1 MKAILLKS
9 SILPVLNRL
18 QGITGRKTN
27 LAITTNVLIKAK
39 NGMVT
44 IVATDLET
52 SFTGIYE
59 AKIINEGAVLLNA
72 RKFFEIAREFPQE
85 EIHISDEDGNTS
97 RISIGNGVTL
107 DSGKIE
113 YSLVCMEL
121 DEFPTVTD
129 VESLN
134 FFEINANALSQM
146 IERAIVINGSAD
158 ERRVHITGAELE
170 CFEEESGSVLRMVST
185 DGSRLSVCDYK
196 SEHKGLEA
204 HAPVIIS
211 KKSLSEVNKFLDSGE
226 TVKVAVK
233 GSDFIVK
240 IEAETIIIK
249 LMEGNFPAYRP
260 IVEKSPNAIDVKL
273 NRANFLNILK
283 RLLILSSESYRG
295 ALFEYNNNVLTVK
308 SNNPDIG
315 ESMESIEIEYSG
327 EPLQVMFNPRF
338 LIETINLIEEDY
350 VCMSLVNNELPC
362 LIQGVNNDKYITV
375 TMPMR
380 I

>member
-27 LAITTNVLIKAK
+27 LAITTNVLIKAR
-39 NGMVT
+39 NNFVT
-44 IVATDLET
+44 VVATDLET

-59 AKIINEGAVLLNA
+59 AQTINEGSVLLNA
-72 RKFFEIAREFPQE
+72 RKFFEIVREFPQD
-85 EIHISDEDGNTS
+85 EIHISDEDNTTS
-97 RISIGNGVTL
+97 RITIGNGVTSG
-107 DSGKIE
+107 SGKIE

-129 VESLN
+129 VENLT
-134 FFEINANALSQM
+134 FFEMEAQALSQI
-146 IERAIVINGSAD
+146 IERSIVINGSAD

-170 CFEEESGSVLRMVST
+170 LFEEGDHSIFRMVST
-185 DGSRLSVCDYK
+185 DGSRLSVCDYH
-196 SEHKGLEA
+196 SEHKGLELQE
-204 HAPVIIS
+204 PVIIS
-211 KKSLSEVNKFLDSGE
+211 KKSLSEVNKFLDSGDV
-226 TVKVAVK
+226 VKVAVK

-260 IVEKSPNAIDVKL
+260 IVEKSQDAIDVKL

-283 RLLILSSESYRG
+283 RLLILSSDSYRG
-295 ALFEYNNNVLTVK
+295 ALFEFNANVLTVK

-315 ESMESIEIEYSG
+315 ESTESIEIEYAG

-338 LIETINLIEEDY
+338 LIETINLIEADD
-350 VCMSLVNNELPC
+350 VCMSLVNSEMPC
-362 LIQGVNNDKYITV
+362 LVRGVDDDKYVTV

>member
-39 NGMVT
+39 NGYVT
-44 IVATDLET
+44 MVATDLET

-59 AKIINEGAVLLNA
+59 AQILNEGSVLLNA
-72 RKFFEIAREFPQE
+72 RKFFEIVREFPQE
-85 EIHISDEDGNTS
+85 EIHVSDEESNTS
-97 RISIGNGVTL
+97 RITIGDGIEPSN
-107 DSGKIE
+107 SKIK

-129 VESLN
+129 VENLD
-134 FFEINANALSQM
+134 FFEMEASALSKI
-146 IERAIVINGSAD
+146 IERSVVINGSAD
-158 ERRVHITGAELE
+158 ERRVHIVGAELE
-170 CFEEESGSVLRMVST
+170 LFEEDGHSIFRMVST
-185 DGSRLSVCDYK
+185 DGSRLSVCDYR
-196 SEHKGLEA
+196 SENKGLQLPE
-204 HAPVIIS
+204 PVIIS

-226 TVKVAVK
+226 IVKVAVK

-260 IVEKSPNAIDVKL
+260 IVEKSQDATDVKL
-273 NRANFLNILK
+273 SRASFLNILK
-283 RLLILSSESYRG
+283 RLLILSSDSYRG
-295 ALFEYNNNVLTVK
+295 ALFDFGVNVLTVK
-308 SNNPDIG
+308 SNNPDYG
-315 ESMESIEIEYSG
+315 ESMESLEIGYDG
-327 EPLQVMFNPRF
+327 QPMQVMFNPRF
-338 LIETINLIEEDY
+338 LIETINLIEEDDVY
-350 VCMSLVNNELPC
+350 ISLVNGEMPC
-362 LIQGVNNDKYITV
+362 LVRGADNDQYITV